1 MFPRCSIPDSETEHQ
16 EDPDTV
22 LVEVRER
29 MKNSKGPRARKADS
43 GATGSEHLQLDLWSF
58 SPPPVDTSDIPTVD
72 SGPKIEAPPPPAPHT
87 AVEPSAIS
95 SNDSTESLQD
105 PDLKS
110 FPKPIGSGVGRW
122 PARHGVKAALAPL
135 ASIANVRSP
144 SAPPETI
151 AALTRRQHELLEYLR
166 RRRVQGLLP
175 PSLTEICR
183 DLGLASR
190 GSLHKQVVALVKA
203 NLVEPMLGKQRGV
216 RLVGEAAN
224 DDGRVPLLGAIAA
237 GRPIEAVLR
246 PESVEVPPWMTRG
259 LRCYALRVKGD
270 SMRDAGILDGDVVLV
285 EPRTEARNGETV
297 VALIDNEEATLKR
310 IEQRPG
316 EVLLIPENSAHTVQ
330 RYTPDRVQV
339 QGVAMGVL
347 RRY

>member
-1 MFPRCSIPDSETEHQ
+1 MS
-16 EDPDTV
+16 TV
-22 LVEVRER
+22 V
-29 MKNSKGPRARKADS
+29 PS
-43 GATGSEHLQLDLWSF
+43 GSLSVAHDENV
-58 SPPPVDTSDIPTVD
+58 PP
-72 SGPKIEAPPPPAPHT
+72 
-87 AVEPSAIS
+87 
-95 SNDSTESLQD
+95 
-105 PDLKS
+105 
-110 FPKPIGSGVGRW
+110 
-122 PARHGVKAALAPL
+122 
-135 ASIANVRSP
+135 
-144 SAPPETI
+144 
-151 AALTRRQHELLEYLR
+151 LTRRQHELLDYLR
-166 RRRVQGLLP
+166 RRRQQGLLP

-203 NLVEPMLGKQRGV
+203 GLVEPMLGKQRGV
-216 RLVGEAAN
+216 RLVGEASN

-246 PESVEVPPWMTRG
+246 QESVEVPPWMTRG

-316 EVLLIPENSAHTVQ
+316 EILLFPENSAHTVQ
-330 RYTPDRVQV
+330 RYAPDRVQV

>member
-1 MFPRCSIPDSETEHQ
+1 
-16 EDPDTV
+16 
-22 LVEVRER
+22 
-29 MKNSKGPRARKADS
+29 MKNRQGPRSRKPENADPAQDS
-43 GATGSEHLQLDLWSF
+43 LQLDLWTF
-58 SPPPVDTSDIPTVD
+58 SPPPASVENQSSVVD
-72 SGPKIEAPPPPAPHT
+72 SGNLPVAPDAVPAH
-87 AVEPSAIS
+87 S
-95 SNDSTESLQD
+95 SNVSTNTTQVTEEESV
-105 PDLKS
+105 S
-110 FPKPIGSGVGRW
+110 SSTRRGNGRW
-122 PARHGVKAALAPL
+122 PARHGVQPVATSRSTVVPF
-135 ASIANVRSP
+135 RSP
-144 SAPPETI
+144 ATDRVEDTS
-151 AALTRRQHELLEYLR
+151 ALTRRQHELLDYLR
-166 RRRVQGLLP
+166 RRRQQGLLP

-216 RLVGEAAN
+216 RLIGDAAN
-224 DDGRVPLLGAIAA
+224 DDGLVPLLGAIAA

-246 PESVEVPPWMTRG
+246 QESVEVPPWMTRG

-297 VALIDNEEATLKR
+297 VALIDNAEATLKR
-310 IEQRPG
+310 IELRAG
-316 EVLLIPENSAHTVQ
+316 EVLLIPENSAHSVQ

>member
-1 MFPRCSIPDSETEHQ
+1 
-16 EDPDTV
+16 
-22 LVEVRER
+22 
-29 MKNSKGPRARKADS
+29 MKNRQGPRSRKPEGADPAQDS
-43 GATGSEHLQLDLWSF
+43 LQLDLWTF
-58 SPPPVDTSDIPTVD
+58 SPPPASIENEGRAVD
-72 SGPKIEAPPPPAPHT
+72 SSSSPVTPDLVPAD
-87 AVEPSAIS
+87 S
-95 SNDSTESLQD
+95 SNVSTNTTQAIEEESV
-105 PDLKS
+105 P
-110 FPKPIGSGVGRW
+110 GSTRRGSGRW
-122 PARHGVKAALAPL
+122 PARHGVQPVAAPR
-135 ASIANVRSP
+135 STVVPFRSP
-144 SAPPETI
+144 TI
-151 AALTRRQHELLEYLR
+151 DRVEDTSALTRRQHELLDYLR
-166 RRRVQGLLP
+166 RRRQQGLLP

-183 DLGLASR
+183 DLGLVSR

-216 RLVGEAAN
+216 RLVGDAAN
-224 DDGRVPLLGAIAA
+224 EDGLVPLLGAIAA

-246 PESVEVPPWMTRG
+246 QESVEVPPWMTRG

-285 EPRTEARNGETV
+285 ELRAEARNGETV

-330 RYTPDRVQV
+330 RYTPNRVQV